1 MKKSLFFILVFF
13 LFFISGCDYL
23 TLNTDE
29 EILMGEQ
36 VALQV
41 ESYYDIYRD
50 PGTLARVQKIGQD
63 ISRFA
68 TRPYPYKFTVL
79 DSDEVNAFA
88 LPGGHI
94 YIFRGLLDMVLNDD
108 QVAAIIAHE
117 ITHIEAQHFAQV
129 YERMKRKEIFY
140 NVAILAT
147 GGAAYRPI
155 QILTYLDAYVFEP
168 KYSRDNETECDM
180 SSVQMLINSGRN
192 PHEFAELFKIWE
204 KEKMDTNWLPG
215 WMSSHPDFIT
225 RIRNIEEEISL
236 QTGLLNHSDINL
248 DLFPKFSFSEK
259 IPEEE
264 KTDLTDD
271 ELSGKLSIENNN
283 DILKIKWT
291 GKENEISKI
300 ECYGLNKKQRI
311 ITDGRTVFSP
321 FTLELKKGD
330 SVKYIIASVK
340 YTSGEFLWDII
351 KI

>member
-1 MKKSLFFILVFF
+1 MKTLF
-13 LFFISGCDYL
+13 LFLSIFFMFFMSGCDYL

-50 PGTLARVQKIGQD
+50 PATNARIQKIGRD
-63 ISRFA
+63 LSRFT
-68 TRPYPYKFTVL
+68 TRPYPFKFTVL

-108 QVAAIIAHE
+108 QIAAIIAHE

-129 YERMKRKEIFY
+129 YERVKRKEIFY

-147 GGAAYRPI
+147 GGVAYRPI
-155 QILTYLDAYVFEP
+155 QVLSYLDAYVFEP
-168 KYSRDNETECDM
+168 KFSRENETECDM

-215 WMSSHPDFIT
+215 WMNSHPDFIT

-236 QTGLLNHSDINL
+236 QTGRLNHSNIHSGTVT
-248 DLFPKFSFSEK
+248 KGSVSEREEEK
-259 IPEEE
+259 SNEPEEE
-264 KTDLTDD
+264 
-271 ELSGKLSIENNN
+271 LSDYLCIEHNHDSI
-283 DILKIKWT
+283 KIKWT
-291 GKENEISKI
+291 GKEGKICKI

-311 ITDGRTVFSP
+311 IADGRTVFAP
-321 FTLELKKGD
+321 FTIELKNGN
-330 SVKYIIASVK
+330 SVKYVIASVK
-340 YTSGEFLWDII
+340 YTDGEFLWDII

>member
-1 MKKSLFFILVFF
+1 MKKIIFFLSIFSLFFM
-13 LFFISGCDYL
+13 SGCDYL

-29 EILMGEQ
+29 EVLMGEQ

-50 PGTLARVQKIGQD
+50 PATTSRIQKIGQD
-63 ISRFA
+63 ISRFT

-147 GGAAYRPI
+147 GGVAYRPI
-155 QILTYLDAYVFEP
+155 QVLSYLDAYVFEP

-204 KEKMDTNWLPG
+204 KEKMDTSWLPG
-215 WMSSHPDFIT
+215 WMNSHPDFIT

-236 QTGLLNHSDINL
+236 QTGLLNHGNIHL
-248 DLFPKFSFSEK
+248 DLFPKFSSFKEK
-259 IPEEE
+259 KEIIDVQDEE
-264 KTDLTDD
+264 LA
-271 ELSGKLSIENNN
+271 GYLSIEHSNNMV
-283 DILKIKWT
+283 KIKWT
-291 GKENEISKI
+291 GKHDEISKI

-311 ITDGRTVFSP
+311 ITDGRTEVVP
-321 FTLELKKGD
+321 FTVELKEGH
-330 SVKYIIASVK
+330 SVKYVIASVK
-340 YTSGEFLWDII
+340 YTNGEFLWDII
-351 KI
+351 RI

>member
-1 MKKSLFFILVFF
+1 MRKFLLFLSVFTLFFM
-13 LFFISGCDYL
+13 SGCDYL

-29 EILMGEQ
+29 EVLMGQQ

-50 PGTLARVQKIGQD
+50 PETTARIQKIGRD
-63 ISRFA
+63 ISRFT

-129 YERMKRKEIFY
+129 YERVKRKEIFY

-147 GGAAYRPI
+147 GGVAYRPI
-155 QILTYLDAYVFEP
+155 QVLSYLDAYVFEP
-168 KYSRDNETECDM
+168 KFSRDNETECDM

-204 KEKMDTNWLPG
+204 KEKMDTSWLPG
-215 WMSSHPDFIT
+215 WMNSHPDFIT

-236 QTGLLNHSDINL
+236 QTGLLNHSNIHIEPVQKNYV
-248 DLFPKFSFSEK
+248 SE
-259 IPEEE
+259 IEEE
-264 KTDLTDD
+264 KSDVPDK
-271 ELSGKLSIENNN
+271 ELADYISIEHNN
-283 DILKIKWT
+283 DMIKIKWT

-311 ITDGRTVFSP
+311 ITDGRTVFAP
-321 FTLELKKGD
+321 FSVELKKGN
-330 SVKYIIASVK
+330 SVKYVIASVR

>member
-1 MKKSLFFILVFF
+1 MRTLFLFLSIFF
-13 LFFISGCDYL
+13 LFFMSGCDYL

-50 PGTLARVQKIGQD
+50 PATNARIQKIGRD
-63 ISRFA
+63 LSRFT
-68 TRPYPYKFTVL
+68 TRPYPFKFTVL

-108 QVAAIIAHE
+108 QIAAIIAHE

-129 YERMKRKEIFY
+129 YERVKRKEIFY

-147 GGAAYRPI
+147 GGVAYRPI
-155 QILTYLDAYVFEP
+155 QVLSYLDAYVFEP
-168 KYSRDNETECDM
+168 KFSRENETECDM

-192 PHEFAELFKIWE
+192 PYEFAELFKIWE

-215 WMSSHPDFIT
+215 WMNSHPDFIT
-225 RIRNIEEEISL
+225 RIRDIEEEISL
-236 QTGLLNHSDINL
+236 QTGRLNHSNIH
-248 DLFPKFSFSEK
+248 SEEITK
-259 IPEEE
+259 DSVSEREEEKSNEPEEE
-264 KTDLTDD
+264 
-271 ELSGKLSIENNN
+271 LSDYLCIEHNHDSI
-283 DILKIKWT
+283 KIKWT
-291 GKENEISKI
+291 GKEGEICKI

-311 ITDGRTVFSP
+311 IADGRTVFAP
-321 FTLELKKGD
+321 FTIELKNGN
-330 SVKYIIASVK
+330 SVKYVIASVK
-340 YTSGEFLWDII
+340 YTDGEFLWDII

>member
-1 MKKSLFFILVFF
+1 MRKLLLFLSVFF
-13 LFFISGCDYL
+13 LFFMSGCDYL

-29 EILMGEQ
+29 EVLMGEQ

-50 PGTLARVQKIGQD
+50 PATNARIQKIGRD

-68 TRPYPYKFTVL
+68 TRPYPFKFTVL

-108 QVAAIIAHE
+108 QIAAIVAHE
-117 ITHIEAQHFAQV
+117 VTHIEAQHFAQV
-129 YERMKRKEIFY
+129 YERVKRKEIFY

-147 GGAAYRPI
+147 GGVAYRPI
-155 QILTYLDAYVFEP
+155 QVLSYLDAYVFEP
-168 KYSRDNETECDM
+168 KFSRDNETECDM

-204 KEKMDTNWLPG
+204 KEKMDTSWLPG
-215 WMSSHPDFIT
+215 WMNSHPDFIT

-236 QTGLLNHSDINL
+236 QTGLLNHSNIHIKPGQKNYV
-248 DLFPKFSFSEK
+248 SEIEEEK
-259 IPEEE
+259 SNVPEEE
-264 KTDLTDD
+264 LADY
-271 ELSGKLSIENNN
+271 LSIEHNN
-283 DILKIKWT
+283 DMIKIKWT
-291 GKENEISKI
+291 GKEDEISKI

-311 ITDGRTVFSP
+311 ITDGRTVFAP
-321 FTLELKKGD
+321 FTVELKKGN
-330 SVKYIIASVK
+330 SVKYVIASVK

>member
-1 MKKSLFFILVFF
+1 MRKLLLFLSVFF
-13 LFFISGCDYL
+13 LFFMSGCDYL

-50 PGTLARVQKIGQD
+50 PGTNARIQKIGRD

-68 TRPYPYKFTVL
+68 TRPYPFKFTVL

-108 QVAAIIAHE
+108 QIAAIIAHE
-117 ITHIEAQHFAQV
+117 VTHIEAQHFAQV
-129 YERMKRKEIFY
+129 YERVKRKEIFY

-147 GGAAYRPI
+147 GGVAYRPI
-155 QILTYLDAYVFEP
+155 QVLSYLDAYIFEP
-168 KYSRDNETECDM
+168 KFSRDNETECDM

-204 KEKMDTNWLPG
+204 KEKMDTSWLPG
-215 WMSSHPDFIT
+215 WMNSHPDFIT

-236 QTGLLNHSDINL
+236 QTGLLNHSNIYIEPGKKNYV
-248 DLFPKFSFSEK
+248 FEREEEK
-259 IPEEE
+259 SNVPEEE
-264 KTDLTDD
+264 LADC
-271 ELSGKLSIENNN
+271 LSIEHNN
-283 DILKIKWT
+283 DIIKIKWT
-291 GKENEISKI
+291 GKEDEITKI

-311 ITDGRTVFSP
+311 ITDGRTVFAP
-321 FTLELKKGD
+321 FTVELKKGN
-330 SVKYIIASVK
+330 SVKYVIASVK
-340 YTSGEFLWDII
+340 YTGGEFLWDII